1 MYNVLAVM
9 NTDHIIECK
18 TVPAKNKEKKCEVSS
33 KDYSEVTA
41 CWKDLEKKEEVGVR
55 RQESITNRPSSD
67 RSGIIYNKHIYE
79 KTLHCISLTLSSQ
92 LKWPNALMR

>member
-41 CWKDLEKKEEVGVR
+41 C
-55 RQESITNRPSSD
+55 
-67 RSGIIYNKHIYE
+67 
-79 KTLHCISLTLSSQ
+79 
-92 LKWPNALMR
+92 